1 VRPRSDDGCAETGA
15 ETLVVGTED
24 VRRRFGGG
32 APDHV
37 FVSIYVIAP
46 MLERFGIIGGN
57 FQFFSDF
64 SKLSAD

>member
-1 VRPRSDDGCAETGA
+1 VRRRSDDGCDDNEA
-15 ETLVVGTED
+15 ETLVVGRED

-32 APDHV
+32 DPDHV
-37 FVSIYVIAP
+37 FVSIHVVAP

-57 FQFFSDF
+57 FQFFSGF